1 MNDFW
6 WTSDMPWIGRHI
18 RYYGKNRPHLNDTTF
33 VVEQENSRSVAFYHN
48 GKLEWCS
55 KDSVCVIDNNIDRQ
69 FSPCVTDNKLDQEF
83 TSASG
88 GTVAN
93 LEAEIRRV
101 RARLADLEK
110 ALSVIRSL

>member
-18 RYYGKNRPHLNDTTF
+18 RYYGKNRPYLCDSTF

-69 FSPCVTDNKLDQEF
+69 LM
-83 TSASG
+83 SASG
-88 GTVAN
+88 GTEAN
-93 LEAEIRRV
+93 LEAEIKRV
-101 RARLADLEK
+101 RERLAELEN
-110 ALSVIRSL
+110 ALRVIRSL